1 MLHRCTHPP
10 TLRGGLSSARTRTP
24 RPPFPLAFTAF
35 PRRDFSLWPSSPE
48 PQPPPP
54 VKPSLA
60 DFVPPAA
67 LPASTYLEPLTTV
80 FLSLPPALSLSYAA
94 FIPLFTVF
102 YRSITT
108 IPITLWQRRRT
119 RKFAEVVMPEVRSA
133 QARIALETRDECRRA
148 GKSYEEYQKIFQKK
162 ARVTLPVHQSRRA
175 HLTNV
180 VPQAKK
186 VAYALARK
194 HRCSP
199 RLTLLVPPL
208 VHVPILITAT
218 LVLRDACVR
227 AIQCLNV
234 TPSDLPALLSASE
247 STSALTATAL
257 AHLHELAATPFLW
270 CSSLALP
277 DPTLALPLA
286 VSLAMLLNVEV
297 TARTRQAAAA
307 AATGGITPPSPS
319 ALPATGPITASEK
332 RRFVARRAR
341 EGNPINVRGLATQAS
356 PAKEAPSTPPT
367 PTVELDKRSQ
377 GAQVMTTVLRS
388 SALMFIP
395 VAAFAPSAVC
405 VYWLTS
411 NVFSLVQNLTFA
423 WLDRT
428 RAKEKRM
435 RDILS
440 GRSVGV

>member
-10 TLRGGLSSARTRTP
+10 TLRGVLFSARAP

-48 PQPPPP
+48 PQPAPP

-67 LPASTYLEPLTTV
+67 LPAATYLEPLTTV

-108 IPITLWQRRRT
+108 TPITLWQRRRT

-148 GKSYEEYQKIFQKK
+148 GKSYEEYQKAKK
-162 ARVTLPVHQSRRA
+162 A
-175 HLTNV
+175 
-180 VPQAKK
+180 
-186 VAYALARK
+186 AYALARK

-307 AATGGITPPSPS
+307 AATGAVTPPSPS